1 MKLLTLLLILTFLPH
16 VYAADDLV
24 EALTQGSFTQKN
36 TVELTEEEKD
46 ESQNQKIGFHYK
58 TVPINGFSIEVE
70 NTGLDA
76 SAKALY
82 QGGIMDFGYS
92 LSANTYLTNAKTYA
106 MDVNYALRREVT
118 VGSHYSFTNDN
129 LNLVSYTGVYSSLL
143 LDELNKGL
151 NVGIYYDKI
160 GMDKKGDQFSLKIK
174 NDF

>member
-1 MKLLTLLLILTFLPH
+1 MKLLTVLLTLTFLSH
-16 VYAADDLV
+16 SYAVDSLV
-24 EALTQGSFTQKN
+24 DALTQGSFTQKK
-36 TVELTEEEKD
+36 TIELSEKENE
-46 ESQNQKIGFHYK
+46 ESQNQNIGFHYK
-58 TVPINGFSIEVE
+58 TAQLNGFSVEVE
-70 NTGLDA
+70 NNGLDA
-76 SAKALY
+76 YAKALY
-82 QGGIMDFGYS
+82 QGEIMDFGYS
-92 LSANTYLTNAKTYA
+92 LSANTYLTNTKTYA

-151 NVGIYYDKI
+151 NVGIYYDKM